1 MANYM
6 GRGTAFKFVG
16 RLSQDI
22 SRASL
27 NIVSGNLVGV
37 CIDAASSLIRAT
49 TDVISCFSEHNRTR
63 ILKNQIYESQIMLD
77 NLYDAEL
84 RSAKAE
90 IRREARILEKS
101 LERARLKLD
110 SEYQEFCRMI
120 EARKEDLS
128 QRMEFENKKNEN
140 LKKIRYMIKDT
151 LTISQ
156 SALEILLQDY
166 DKNRLQIAALQEL
179 IRVSTGAYT
188 KMIKEY
194 C

>member
-1 MANYM
+1 M

-37 CIDAASSLIRAT
+37 CIDAVSSLSRVT

-90 IRREARILEKS
+90 IRQEARILEKS

-120 EARKEDLS
+120 EARKEALS

-140 LKKIRYMIKDT
+140 LKKIRYIIKDT

-156 SALEILLQDY
+156 LALEILLQDY
-166 DKNRLQIAALQEL
+166 DKNRLQIAALQEQ

>member
-1 MANYM
+1 M

-37 CIDAASSLIRAT
+37 CIDAVSSLIRVT

-63 ILKNQIYESQIMLD
+63 ILENQIYESQIMLD

-84 RSAKAE
+84 CSAKAE
-90 IRREARILEKS
+90 IRQEARILEKS

-151 LTISQ
+151 LTISE